1 MPDDRAALTRC
12 VITGASTGRRKF
24 RRLAGIGSKAQ
35 EAFEDLRITVIISET
50 VVGLNIC
57 NLDLDAVSKLFK
69 GGQAMTVAEDSHV
82 DSKHQTNIKQSK
94 R

>member
-1 MPDDRAALTRC
+1 MKKVCAYKSAL
-12 VITGASTGRRKF
+12 
-24 RRLAGIGSKAQ
+24 GSKAQ

-57 NLDLDAVSKLFK
+57 KLDLDAVSKLFK

-82 DSKHQTNIKQSK
+82 DSKHRIPDIFVTKNSLNILAIIFESVK
-94 R
+94 